1 MTENATHLVRNLT
14 RFARLDCVSSRP
26 DLVRLFGSLFLRDC
40 KRCRVVAAC
49 GQFRTRD
56 CQQVDTYLHCS
67 TQPIIEASTQMRF
80 ACYQLYYP
88 QLKGRAR

>member
-1 MTENATHLVRNLT
+1 MALNTPATAGDGVW
-14 RFARLDCVSSRP
+14 V
-26 DLVRLFGSLFLRDC
+26 GSMFLRDC

-56 CQQVDTYLHCS
+56 CQQIDTYLHCA

-80 ACYQLYYP
+80 ACYQLHYP
-88 QLKGRAR
+88 QLKGGPRFCNSEAVTSLN